1 MCQVTPFANENKVP
15 QLLKLF
21 FPEKDLVYAVEGQML
36 FSHIM
41 PSLFV
46 LKVSPAI
53 RSYKGKRPEMKEI

>member
-1 MCQVTPFANENKVP
+1 
-15 QLLKLF
+15 LKLF
-21 FPEKDLVYAVEGQML
+21 FPEKTPVYAVEGQML

-53 RSYKGKRPEMKEI
+53 RCYKGNEKPEMKKV